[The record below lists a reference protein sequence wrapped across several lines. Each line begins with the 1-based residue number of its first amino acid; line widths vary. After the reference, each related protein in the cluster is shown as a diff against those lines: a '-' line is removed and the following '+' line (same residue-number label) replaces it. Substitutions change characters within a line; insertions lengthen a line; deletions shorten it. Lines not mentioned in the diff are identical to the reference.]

1 MLKNYRLN
9 TSTGDKMKEISSKDN
24 KLIKYI
30 SKLQSSSKF
39 RREEKCFVAEGLRV
53 CVEAALSGAQVVAVL
68 LTENALN
75 KHSDALKPL
84 LEACK
89 DIYITSDKA
98 MAAACDT
105 QTPQGV
111 ICVIKTL
118 DNNIDLDTI
127 NNKYILAENVQDP
140 SNLGTILRTAD
151 ALGLS
156 GVIMTKDC
164 CDIYSPK
171 VCRGAMGALYRVPF
185 KIIDSAPDF
194 IRNFNETGTSYAAVV
209 REAQPVTACNFEGN
223 SLVAIGNEGNGL
235 TDETAMACTH
245 RITIPMSSNAE
256 SLNAAIAAGIL
267 MWEMVK

>member
-1 MLKNYRLN
+1 
-9 TSTGDKMKEISSKDN
+9 MKEISSKDN

-39 RREEKCFVAEGLRV
+39 RREEKRFIAEGLRV
-53 CVEAALSGAQVVAVL
+53 CAEAVLSGADIVSVL
-68 LTENALN
+68 VTENALS
-75 KHSDALKPL
+75 KHSEALKPL
-84 LEACK
+84 LDSC
-89 DIYITSDKA
+89 DDVYLTSEKA
-98 MAAACDT
+98 MQAACDT

-111 ICVIKTL
+111 VCVIKTL

-156 GVIMTKDC
+156 GVIMTRDC

-185 KIIDSAPDF
+185 LIIDNAPEF
-194 IRNFNETGTSYAAVV
+194 IRDFNKTGTSFAAVV
-209 REAQPVTACNFEGN
+209 RNAQPVTKCSFEGKC
-223 SLVAIGNEGNGL
+223 LIAIGNEGNGL
-235 TDETAMACTH
+235 TDSTAEACSF
-245 RITIPMSSNAE
+245 RVTIPMSSNAE

-267 MWEMVK
+267 MWEMIK

>member
-1 MLKNYRLN
+1 
-9 TSTGDKMKEISSKDN
+9 MKEISSKDN

-30 SKLQSSSKF
+30 AKLQSSAKF

-53 CVEAALSGAQVVAVL
+53 CVEAVLSGAEVISVL
-68 LTENALN
+68 VTENALK
-75 KHSDALKPL
+75 KHSEALSPL
-84 LEACK
+84 LDSCD
-89 DIYITSDKA
+89 DIYLTTDKA
-98 MAAACDT
+98 MSFCCDT

-111 ICVIKTL
+111 ICLIKTL

-185 KIIDSAPDF
+185 LIIENASDF
-194 IRNFNETGTSYAAVV
+194 IREFNKNGTSYAAVV
-209 REAQPVTACNFEGN
+209 RNAESVTNCTFEGN
-223 SLVAIGNEGNGL
+223 CLIAIGNEGNGL
-235 TDETAMACTH
+235 TDVTADACTK

-267 MWEMVK
+267 MWEMIK

>member
-1 MLKNYRLN
+1 
-9 TSTGDKMKEISSKDN
+9 MKEISSKDN

-39 RREEKCFVAEGLRV
+39 RREEKRFVAEGLRV
-53 CVEAALSGAQVVAVL
+53 CAEAVLSGADIVSVL
-68 LTENALN
+68 VTDNALS
-75 KHSDALKPL
+75 KHSEVLKPL
-84 LEACK
+84 LESC
-89 DIYITSDKA
+89 DDVYLTSEKA
-98 MAAACDT
+98 MQAACDT

-111 ICVIKTL
+111 VCVIKTL

-185 KIIDSAPDF
+185 LIIDNAPDF
-194 IRNFNETGTSYAAVV
+194 IRDFNKTGTSFAAVV
-209 REAQPVTACNFEGN
+209 RNAQPVTDYSFEGKC
-223 SLVAIGNEGNGL
+223 LMAIGNEGNGL
-235 TDETAMACTH
+235 TDSTADACSC
-245 RITIPMSSNAE
+245 RVTIPMSSNAE

-267 MWEMVK
+267 MWEMIK

>member
-1 MLKNYRLN
+1 MHKLHQLIQVII
-9 TSTGDKMKEISSKDN
+9 MKEISSKDN

-30 SKLQSSSKF
+30 AKLQSSSKF
-39 RREEKCFVAEGLRV
+39 RREEKRFVAEGLRV
-53 CVEAALSGAQVVAVL
+53 CTEAVLSGAEIVTVL
-68 LTENALN
+68 VTENALN
-75 KHSDALKPL
+75 KHSDALKCL
-84 LEACK
+84 LEACS
-89 DIYITSDKA
+89 DTYLTSEKA

-111 ICVIKTL
+111 VCIIKTL

-185 KIIDSAPDF
+185 RIIDSAPDF
-194 IRNFNETGTSYAAVV
+194 IRSFNITGTSYAAVV
-209 REAQPVTACNFEGN
+209 RDAQSVTECAFDGN

-235 TDETAMACTH
+235 TEETANACTY

-267 MWEMVK
+267 MWEMMK

>member
-1 MLKNYRLN
+1 
-9 TSTGDKMKEISSKDN
+9 MKEITSKDN

-30 SKLQSSSKF
+30 AKLQTSAKF
-39 RREEKCFVAEGLRV
+39 RREEKRFVAEGLRV
-53 CVEAALSGAQVVAVL
+53 CVEAALSGADVESL
-68 LTENALN
+68 LVTEYALN
-75 KHSDALKPL
+75 KHKDDLKPL
-84 LEACK
+84 MNCAKETYL
-89 DIYITSDKA
+89 TSDKA
-98 MAAACDT
+98 MCAACDT

-111 ICVIKTL
+111 ICIIKTL

-164 CDIYSPK
+164 CDVYSPK

-185 KIIDSAPDF
+185 MFVDNAPDF
-194 IRNFNETGTSYAAVV
+194 IAEFNKTGVSYAAVV
-209 REAQPVTACNFEGN
+209 RNADLVTACDFEGN
-223 SLVAIGNEGNGL
+223 CLIAIGNEGNGL
-235 TDETAMACTH
+235 TDACVAACRK
-245 RITIPMSSNAE
+245 RITIPMNSHAE

-267 MWEMVK
+267 MWEMIK

>member
-1 MLKNYRLN
+1 
-9 TSTGDKMKEISSKDN
+9 MKEISSKDN

-30 SKLQSSSKF
+30 AKLQSSSKF
-39 RREEKCFVAEGLRV
+39 RREEKRFVAEGLRV
-53 CVEAALSGAQVVAVL
+53 CVEAVLSGADVVAVL
-68 LTENALN
+68 VTENALN
-75 KHSDALKPL
+75 KHSDTLKPL
-84 LEACK
+84 LESNT
-89 DIYITSDKA
+89 DTYITSDKA

-111 ICVIKTL
+111 VCVIKTL

-156 GVIMTKDC
+156 GVIMTKEC

-185 KIIDSAPDF
+185 TIIDSAPDF
-194 IRNFNETGTSYAAVV
+194 IREFNKTGSSFAAVV
-209 REAQPVTACNFEGN
+209 REAQPVTECSFEGN
-223 SLVAIGNEGNGL
+223 CLIAIGNEGNGL
-235 TDETAMACTH
+235 TDATADACTK

-267 MWEMVK
+267 MWEMIK

>member
-1 MLKNYRLN
+1 
-9 TSTGDKMKEISSKDN
+9 MKEITSKDN

-30 SKLQSSSKF
+30 AKLQTSAKF
-39 RREEKCFVAEGLRV
+39 RREEKRFVAEGLRV
-53 CVEAALSGAQVVAVL
+53 CLEAALSGASVEYL
-68 LTENALN
+68 LVTENALN
-75 KHSDALKPL
+75 KHGEELKTL
-84 LEACK
+84 MDCSNDVYL
-89 DIYITSDKA
+89 TSDKA
-98 MAAACDT
+98 MIAASDT

-111 ICVIKTL
+111 ICIIKTL

-156 GVIMTKDC
+156 GVIMTRDC

-185 KIIDSAPDF
+185 MIVESAPEF
-194 IRNFNETGTSYAAVV
+194 ICEFNKTGTSYAAVV
-209 REAQPVTACNFEGN
+209 RNAEPVTACNFEGN
-223 SLVAIGNEGNGL
+223 CLIAIGNEGNGL
-235 TDETAMACTH
+235 TDACASACTK
-245 RITIPMSSNAE
+245 RITIPMNSHAE

-267 MWEMVK
+267 MWEMIK

>member
-1 MLKNYRLN
+1 
-9 TSTGDKMKEISSKDN
+9 MKEITSKDN

-30 SKLQSSSKF
+30 SKLQTSSKF

-53 CVEAALSGAQVVAVL
+53 CVEAALSGAQVLTVL
-68 LTENALN
+68 LTENALT
-75 KHSDALKPL
+75 KHSEVLKPL
-84 LEACK
+84 LENCK
-89 DIYITSDKA
+89 DVYITSDKA

-164 CDIYSPK
+164 CDVYSPK

-185 KIIDSAPDF
+185 MIVDNAPDF
-194 IRNFNETGTSYAAVV
+194 ISEFNKTGTSYAAVV
-209 REAQPVTACNFEGN
+209 RDAQVVTDSNFDGKC
-223 SLVAIGNEGNGL
+223 LVAIGNEGNGL
-235 TDETAMACTH
+235 TDACVDTCTK
-245 RITIPMSSNAE
+245 RITIPMNGNAE

-267 MWEMVK
+267 MWEMIK